1 MLKPLLTGLSCFLA
15 ICTMAQTIGNTDG
28 VSVPASALT
37 PFTSSRISDLK
48 VRPEGFTRVVIS
60 WQPVDSS
67 SDYFVIER
75 SVNLQAFE
83 TVAVLHWVRSEK
95 RMEWQDEN
103 PRQGT
108 AIYRIKAI
116 LKDGSQ
122 QLAGITSTVQRGSS
136 AEFKIYPNPAQ
147 EVLFIR
153 ADFPSDI
160 TFLDA
165 NGKTRMTM
173 ANITGLHLVNLQTLE
188 KGVYLVRVFNR
199 TLSTLSIERII
210 KN

>member
-28 VSVPASALT
+28 MSVPASALT

-83 TVAVLHWVRSEK
+83 TVAVLHWVRDRK
-95 RMEWQDEN
+95 
-103 PRQGT
+103 
-108 AIYRIKAI
+108 
-116 LKDGSQ
+116 
-122 QLAGITSTVQRGSS
+122 STRLNSS
-136 AEFKIYPNPAQ
+136 
-147 EVLFIR
+147 
-153 ADFPSDI
+153 
-160 TFLDA
+160 
-165 NGKTRMTM
+165 
-173 ANITGLHLVNLQTLE
+173 H
-188 KGVYLVRVFNR
+188 
-199 TLSTLSIERII
+199 
-210 KN
+210 